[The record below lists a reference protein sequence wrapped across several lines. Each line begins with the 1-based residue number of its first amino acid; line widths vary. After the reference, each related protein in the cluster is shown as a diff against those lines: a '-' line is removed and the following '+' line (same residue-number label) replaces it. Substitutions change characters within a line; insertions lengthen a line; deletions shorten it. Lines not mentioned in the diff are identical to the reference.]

1 MGLNFLPQVANAFKS
16 HIIIIETLML
26 LTMKKYIPV
35 FAAIFMLSFYL
46 VSQGIYN
53 NGNPTANPT
62 GNKAKQYS
70 HYENIIKK
78 LTVKPLGSKAI
89 NLKNKMPKVLIVNF
103 WASWCIPCLE
113 EFPSLVK
120 IYNENSSRGLEVI
133 GFNTDEKDQ
142 VKLIGKIKEKYN
154 LNFPIVVDRSGK
166 YISLFMIKAIPVS
179 IIFHNGKVKEISN
192 GSMDFES
199 EEFKEKLEE
208 WLK

>member
-1 MGLNFLPQVANAFKS
+1 VNYLPQLAKAFKS

-53 NGNPTANPT
+53 NENPTATPA
-62 GNKAKQYS
+62 GGKAKQYA
-70 HYENIIKK
+70 HYENVIKK
-78 LTVKPLGSKAI
+78 LSVNPVGTKAI
-89 NLKNKMPKVLIVNF
+89 SLKSKMPKVLILNF
-103 WASWCIPCLE
+103 WASWCVPCLE
-113 EFPSLVK
+113 EFPSLVNLYK
-120 IYNENSSRGLEVI
+120 EYSPKGLEVFGI
-133 GFNTDEKDQ
+133 NTDEKDQ
-142 VKLIGKIKEKYN
+142 LMLIDKTQKKFN
-154 LNFPIVVDRSGK
+154 LNFPLIADKSGK
-166 YISLFMIKAIPVS
+166 FISDFMIKAIPVS
-179 IIFHNGKVKEISN
+179 IIFHDGKVMEISN